1 MRKIL
6 DNGERAFLDKL
17 KRLPD
22 GVWRER
28 SYVECCRPGDRRTHV
43 VMLTLRKKGS
53 TLIFENEGTA
63 PQDGAMN
70 ATYSGWRG
78 AIMVAFNQ
86 LLCWDQY
93 FSIGGALRHVEF
105 DPTPGTFN
113 CANFPAS
120 VSTAPIQAMEISLY
134 PAYNVLSKM
143 FHADPEMR
151 KDIMCIGGTRD
162 RKSTRLN
169 SSHRTISYAVFCLK
183 KRKDRR

>member
-1 MRKIL
+1 M
-6 DNGERAFLDKL
+6 
-17 KRLPD
+17 LPSRRPAHARGHVD
-22 GVWRER
+22 AAEEGFDAYFRER
-28 SYVECCRPGDRRTHV
+28 
-43 VMLTLRKKGS
+43 
-53 TLIFENEGTA
+53 GTA

-113 CANFPAS
+113 CADFPAS

-143 FHADPEMR
+143 IHSDPEMR
-151 KDIMCIGGTRD
+151 KDIMRIGSTSQWPATIFRGTD
-162 RKSTRLN
+162 
-169 SSHRTISYAVFCLK
+169 
-183 KRKDRR
+183 